1 MGFGISPWQ
10 NYAIRDHYQG
20 CRYSSI
26 LWIDANEN
34 LWVTNIGGESVTEYL
49 YGSKTPHIIIT
60 EVCRIRL
67 ASQSTGLTIC
77 M

>member
-1 MGFGISPWQ
+1 MPSETITKGVDTPA
-10 NYAIRDHYQG
+10 YCA
-20 CRYSSI
+20 
-26 LWIDANEN
+26 IDANEN